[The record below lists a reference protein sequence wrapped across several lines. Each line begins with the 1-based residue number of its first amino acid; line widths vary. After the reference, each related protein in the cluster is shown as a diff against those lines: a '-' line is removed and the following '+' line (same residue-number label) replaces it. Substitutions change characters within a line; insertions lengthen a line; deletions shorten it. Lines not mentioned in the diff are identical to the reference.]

1 MRTSE
6 ENRSLLNHTIYTCT
20 AAPDGPARANILLVH
35 GLGEH
40 CRRYDHIVPVLTAAG
55 FAVTAF
61 DHIGHGRSSGKR
73 GVYRYETAWKL
84 IGAFRDRI
92 LTENPETP
100 LFLYGHSLGGA
111 LVLTL
116 AQRFPERLRGVVAT
130 SPGLGTVPRYPGL
143 MVGLLGKIGRAFPTF
158 TIKNGL
164 PSENLYRRSKS
175 DRSYEKDP
183 YNHSRIALALA
194 YDLITLGRD
203 LVERPDPFPLPL
215 LLMQGG
221 ADRCVDAELTA
232 RFARKKGNETV
243 AFKFYPDGYHEL
255 HNEPFRDEIF
265 DTIVGWIRQRAEDK
279 TT

>member
-1 MRTSE
+1 MRTFE
-6 ENRSLLNHTIYTCT
+6 ENLTLLNHTIYSYT
-20 AAPDGPARANILLVH
+20 AVPNDTARANVLLVH

-40 CRRYDHIVPVLTAAG
+40 CRRYDHVILKLAAAG
-55 FAVTAF
+55 FAVAAF
-61 DHIGHGRSSGKR
+61 DHIGHGRSGGKR
-73 GVYRYETAWKL
+73 GVYRYETAWEL

-92 LTENPETP
+92 LAENPERP

-111 LVLTL
+111 LVLTY
-116 AQRFPERLRGVVAT
+116 AQRFPDKLRGVVAT
-130 SPGLGTVPRYPGL
+130 SPGLGTVPGYPNIL
-143 MVGLLGKIGRAFPTF
+143 VSVLGKIGRAFPTL
-158 TIKNGL
+158 TVNNGL
-164 PSENLYRRSKS
+164 PSENLYHQNGN
-175 DRSYEKDP
+175 DRSYEKDQ

-194 YDLITLGRD
+194 YDLITFGRD

-255 HNEPFRDEIF
+255 HNEPFREEIIE
-265 DTIVGWIRQRAEDK
+265 TIVDWIGSRI
-279 TT
+279 